1 MSGFSDPHDIPVLGS
16 LHLRRRALHVERAMA
31 TPAAAMLEVAAEN
44 SSRAGLVEH
53 DDEVQAL
60 SADAAERPIREWFL
74 LGAPR

>member
-1 MSGFSDPHDIPVLGS
+1 
-16 LHLRRRALHVERAMA
+16 MA